1 MNVQKKTALNLFLIL
16 LLVAFPSVVQ
26 NWQARFAMLAVTFCT
41 AFFIALVYL
50 KKSFAEIKKQDKD
63 ARGKMLIEV
72 DTVID
77 PFAAHLK
84 IGNQLVPVMVN
95 QLKEVTAQT
104 EKAAL
109 DMGERFMSMV
119 GRARKQAL
127 TASEAFKG
135 FSGTAEEGALVGVA
149 QNTFKNVL
157 MDIEQVNAV
166 ITETTKDMKVMAED
180 TEEVKRIVMEI
191 EYVAQQT
198 NLLALNAAI
207 EAARAGEFGRGFG
220 VVADEVR
227 KLSER
232 SNSAAE
238 RIKKVIMKM
247 TEDMSTIALKNEAGA
262 VNSAARLADADQAVT
277 SALSSINGAMHVT
290 QGKLDELTT
299 ETDALARD
307 ISDIV
312 VSMQF
317 QDITKQ
323 RIEHVIE
330 PLLKLNADAEDM
342 MEKWAALS
350 TRIKHSK
357 DDGAVSA
364 WLKNMYTMESER
376 IVLDKTL
383 TGAREQ

>member
-1 MNVQKKTALNLFLIL
+1 MDIQKKTTLYLCLIL
-16 LLVAFPSVVQ
+16 LLVAAPSFVQ
-26 NWQARFAMLAVTFCT
+26 NWQVRFVILAVTLC
-41 AFFIALVYL
+41 AVFFLASAYL
-50 KKSFAEIKKQDKD
+50 RKSFAEIKRQDKESREKLLMD
-63 ARGKMLIEV
+63 V

-95 QLKEVTAQT
+95 QLKEVTSQT

-109 DMGERFMSMV
+109 DMGEKFMSMV
-119 GRARKQAL
+119 ERARKQAL

-149 QNTFKNVL
+149 QKTFKNVL
-157 MDIEQVNAV
+157 TGIEQVYA
-166 ITETTKDMKVMAED
+166 ITAETTKNMQIMTEDAE
-180 TEEVKRIVMEI
+180 EIKRIVTEI

-238 RIKKVIMKM
+238 RIRKVITKV
-247 TEDMSTIALKNEAGA
+247 TEDIKNISVNNEAGA
-262 VNSAARLADADQAVT
+262 ATSAARVAEADQAVEQ
-277 SALSSINGAMHVT
+277 ALSSINGAMHGT
-290 QGKLDELTT
+290 QVKLDELTT
-299 ETDALARD
+299 EAAALARD

-330 PLLKLNADAEDM
+330 PLLKLNANAEDM
-342 MEKWAALS
+342 MEKWAILS
-350 TRIKHSK
+350 ARMKENKT
-357 DDGAVSA
+357 DGAVSA

-376 IVLDKTL
+376 VVLDKTL
-383 TGAREQ
+383 AGA